1 MNHFSYVHKN
11 GLVEFSASGEMSDV
25 VVEIV
30 MMCHKIYNSILRQ
43 NKDAADEFRYA
54 VIRAIVDPKSPIWEP
69 AKDIPGETFICV
81 VQEKK

>member
-11 GLVEFSASGEMSDV
+11 GRVEFSASGEIADV
-25 VVEIV
+25 VVEIG

-43 NKDAADEFRYA
+43 NKDAADEFRFA
-54 VIRAIVDPKSPIWEP
+54 VIRAILDPQSGIWEP
-69 AKDIPGETFICV
+69 AKDIPGETCICV